1 MKWIWEH
8 HDWPEFTYDA
18 ARFNDFERTFHRNAG
33 LIIGSLSTISLDEVD
48 ELRVALLSNEALD
61 TSKIEGEILDR
72 DSVQSSIRKHLG
84 LQTDDRKVGPKEN
97 GASSMM
103 VDLYKRY
110 QESLTEDRL
119 FAWHQMILN
128 GRMDIEVGS
137 YRTHPEP
144 MQIVSG
150 RLDMPKVFY
159 QAPPSSQVPEEMSRF
174 VDWYNQ
180 AVSND
185 MPTVIH
191 TGIAHLY
198 FELIHPFEDGN
209 GRIGRAIAEKSL
221 AMGARQ
227 SLVTS
232 LSTTIER
239 DKKAYYHALERANM
253 SLDITEWLI
262 YFSERILE
270 AQLHVQKM
278 ITFILDK
285 ARFFEK
291 HKGQLNQR
299 QNKVALRMFREGV
312 DGFKGGLSAEN
323 YIRIAATSRATATR
337 DLAEMVE
344 TGALRKT
351 GKLRHTRYHLPFFET
366 TSEG

>member
-1 MKWIWEH
+1 MKWIWEQR
-8 HDWPEFTYDA
+8 DWPQFTYDA
-18 ARFNDFERTFHRNAG
+18 AKFSGAERTFHRNAG
-33 LIIGSLSTISLDEVD
+33 LIIGSLTTISTDEVD
-48 ELRVALLSNEALD
+48 ELWVTLLSNEALD

-84 LQTDDRKVGPKEN
+84 LQNDNRKVGPKES

-103 VDLYKRY
+103 VDLYKKY
-110 QESLTEDRL
+110 QEPLTEDHL

-159 QAPPSSQVPEEMSRF
+159 EAPPSARVPEEMRKY
-174 VDWYNQ
+174 VDWFNQ
-180 AVSND
+180 AVSDD
-185 MPTVIH
+185 MPTIVH

-209 GRIGRAIAEKSL
+209 GRIGRAIAEKAL
-221 AMGARQ
+221 AIGARQ
-227 SLVTS
+227 SLITS

-253 SLDITEWLI
+253 SLDITEWLV
-262 YFSERILE
+262 YFAEKILE
-270 AQLHVQKM
+270 AQVYVQKM
-278 ITFILDK
+278 IAFILDK

-291 HKGQLNQR
+291 YKGQLNDR
-299 QNKVALRMFREGV
+299 QNKVALRMFREGL

-323 YIRIAATSRATATR
+323 YIRIVATSRATATR
-337 DLAEMVE
+337 DLSEMVE
-344 TGALRKT
+344 IGALRKT
-351 GKLRHTRYHLPFFET
+351 GKLKHTRYHLPFFDAA
-366 TSEG
+366 S